1 MVKVSVVFGRE
12 KIFVII
18 NLEKS
23 ADILLKSKGFISTF
37 FVGEKLNF
45 GCRDPPFINSVFLN
59 FELIGGKNGEN
70 TCKK

>member
-1 MVKVSVVFGRE
+1 MVKVSVVFGRG

-23 ADILLKSKGFISTF
+23 ADILLKNKGFVSTF
-37 FVGEKLNF
+37 FVCKKLNF
-45 GCRDPPFINSVFLN
+45 RCRDPPFINSNNLD